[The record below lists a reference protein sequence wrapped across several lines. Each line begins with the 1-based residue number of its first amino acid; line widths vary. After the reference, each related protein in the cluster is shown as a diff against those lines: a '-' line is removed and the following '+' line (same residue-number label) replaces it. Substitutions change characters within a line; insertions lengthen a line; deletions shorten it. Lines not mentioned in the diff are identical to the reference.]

1 MKENTSNRIL
11 RRSVFYARNLVAIFA
26 VCSLLALA
34 GCKAK
39 KQLAARKSVD
49 TTAKPI
55 NTKALKLEA
64 IRAVQTTFTT
74 FSGKAHAALNI
85 SGNSY
90 DVTLNIRIKRDER
103 IWISV
108 SVLGIEGARM
118 MITPDSVMMFERQ
131 HSTYVK
137 QPFSYLKQSV
147 GSEFNYKMIESAL
160 IGNAIPELLN
170 ENADLQ
176 SAPEGITITGS
187 LQDFMYK
194 LVTGPDMRVS
204 QTNLDN
210 HNAGQSLQV
219 ANSTFIQVDTRVI
232 PSQINISAADK
243 EKTIKADLRYSKTV
257 FDQPVEFPFTIPAR
271 YKEAN

>member
-1 MKENTSNRIL
+1 M
-11 RRSVFYARNLVAIFA
+11 
-26 VCSLLALA
+26 
-34 GCKAK
+34 
-39 KQLAARKSVD
+39 
-49 TTAKPI
+49 
-55 NTKALKLEA
+55 EA
-64 IRAVQTTFTT
+64 IRAVQTTFNT

-147 GSEFNYKMIESAL
+147 GNEFNYKMIESAL

-210 HNAGQSLQV
+210 HNAGQSLQLT
-219 ANSTFIQVDTRVI
+219 NSTFIQVDTRVI